1 MEAGALNH
9 TTAVLPGLT
18 GRSPLLRLKSDEQL
32 IELTRRGQHGAFETL
47 VQRYQSRLLAFCR
60 HMLNSTEDAEDVL
73 QEVFAASFN
82 AMIADQRTIN
92 ARPWLYRIAR
102 NRCLNHLR
110 RPTSAGQDSMD
121 VFERDGGATTADTV
135 HKREEFRQIVADVH
149 DLPETQRTA
158 LLLREI
164 DALSYDDI
172 AAAMDTTVPSVKS
185 LLVRARVSL
194 AEAAEARLLTCDE
207 VRLELGQVAEGL
219 AKSSAPVRRHLK
231 GCERCRVFKG
241 ELRKAN
247 RALAAVYPLGPLV
260 LVKKFFTAKLSLG
273 AGATGASTAGGSSGG
288 AGFAGGAAAAASGAA
303 SSAGAGAGGL
313 LSAGFGTVASK
324 AVAGF
329 AAAAIVTA
337 GAVEAKHVT
346 EQPQSA
352 QRPAVAAVV
361 AQPAPFTPTHTFAP
375 AVGRPVVVAVAP
387 QPKPKPAPAAKVEP
401 PKPAQATATTAAAT
415 TPAPVPPAP
424 VPAATTPPPTTTP
437 VAAHPAQPPAAS
449 TQEEGSTVVLDDGSS
464 SSGSYDGSGNTG
476 GDSSGAGSGSGSG
489 SPGQSSP
496 PGESPSAPPQPQPA
510 PVVGEPDPGPHLGLP

>member
-9 TTAVLPGLT
+9 TTAVLPGLA
-18 GRSPLLRLKSDEQL
+18 GRSPLLRLRSDEQL
-32 IELTRRGQHGAFETL
+32 IELIRKGQHGAFEVL
-47 VQRYQSRLLAFCR
+47 VTRYQSRLLAFCR

-82 AMIADQRTIN
+82 AMIADSRPIN

-121 VFERDGGATTADTV
+121 IFERDGGATTADTV
-135 HKREEFRQIVADVH
+135 HKREEFRQIVADVQ

-172 AAAMDTTVPSVKS
+172 AATMETTVPSVKS

-207 VRLELGQVAEGL
+207 VRLELGEVAEGL
-219 AKSSAPVRRHLK
+219 ARSSAPVRRHLK

-241 ELRKAN
+241 ELRRAN

-260 LVKKFFTAKLSLG
+260 LVKKFLAAKVGVG
-273 AGATGASTAGGSSGG
+273 AGATGASTAGGGSGAAGG
-288 AGFAGGAAAAASGAA
+288 AGFAGSAAAGAA
-303 SSAGAGAGGL
+303 SAAGSAGASGL

-346 EQPQSA
+346 DPESA
-352 QRPAVAAVV
+352 ARPAVAAVIAPPVRV
-361 AQPAPFTPTHTFAP
+361 A
-375 AVGRPVVVAVAP
+375 
-387 QPKPKPAPAAKVEP
+387 PAPAPRAFELPRAVTVSPAPAKADPAPEHATAKVEP
-401 PKPAQATATTAAAT
+401 VVAPAPEAAV
-415 TPAPVPPAP
+415 PAPVDTAP
-424 VPAATTPPPTTTP
+424 SQTSSTQ
-437 VAAHPAQPPAAS
+437 PAQPTADT
-449 TQEEGSTVVLDDGSS
+449 TQEDGSTVVLGDEAGDGNSSSGGGSS
-464 SSGSYDGSGNTG
+464 SPDGSG
-476 GDSSGAGSGSGSG
+476 
-489 SPGQSSP
+489 PGQSSP
-496 PGESPSAPPQPQPA
+496 PGEPSSAPPQPQPA
-510 PVVGEPDPGPHLGLP
+510 PVVGEPDPGPRLGGGGGGGSSQR